1 MNYKKKYSKLN
12 KKIDFIEASY
22 IEKNYM
28 KGDKA
33 IIPVQLEKA
42 EDLYMKHD
50 YKKIRIAESV
60 CNYIEKIANMI
71 DLDVDIIIEIH
82 CPELEGDEQKEMIKS
97 IKNNYRLEM
106 EDLYNNRREENH
118 KSIILLLVG
127 ILLLAVNIL
136 VDQFFQNTILSNFI
150 CVVWWVAIWDMIEL
164 QTLDKSEIN
173 MKQLKYQQLYD
184 AEIMFVFP
192 DNK

>member
-1 MNYKKKYSKLN
+1 
-12 KKIDFIEASY
+12 
-22 IEKNYM
+22 
-28 KGDKA
+28 
-33 IIPVQLEKA
+33 
-42 EDLYMKHD
+42 
-50 YKKIRIAESV
+50 
-60 CNYIEKIANMI
+60 MI